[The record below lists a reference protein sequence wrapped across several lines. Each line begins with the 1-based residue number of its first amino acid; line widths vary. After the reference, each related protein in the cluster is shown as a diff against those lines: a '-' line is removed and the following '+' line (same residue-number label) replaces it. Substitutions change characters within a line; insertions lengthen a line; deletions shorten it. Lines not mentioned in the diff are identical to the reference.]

1 MNYKYSWYTKTPD
14 HCNHASRKM
23 NFLLQSKLQRKLT
36 VKQWNATD
44 LYTLIIVYTVIL
56 LMLKKEWD
64 WIRLIKKQRFDSA
77 RPSTLEQEWYA
88 IRISHRS
95 CSETKGVLTNST
107 NFAGKQLC
115 LRPVTL
121 LKKRLWDSCF
131 PVNFAKFLRTPF
143 LQNTSGRLL
152 LCHVPVDGMDILG
165 NNAQAHSQSF

>member
-1 MNYKYSWYTKTPD
+1 MKCNRPIYSH
-14 HCNHASRKM
+14 HCLHGNLVNVEKGM
-23 NFLLQSKLQRKLT
+23 
-36 VKQWNATD
+36 
-44 LYTLIIVYTVIL
+44 
-56 LMLKKEWD
+56 
-64 WIRLIKKQRFDSA
+64 RLNQIDKN
-77 RPSTLEQEWYA
+77 

-107 NFAGKQLC
+107 KFTGTQLC

-152 LCHVPVDGMDILG
+152 LCHVPVDGMDILD